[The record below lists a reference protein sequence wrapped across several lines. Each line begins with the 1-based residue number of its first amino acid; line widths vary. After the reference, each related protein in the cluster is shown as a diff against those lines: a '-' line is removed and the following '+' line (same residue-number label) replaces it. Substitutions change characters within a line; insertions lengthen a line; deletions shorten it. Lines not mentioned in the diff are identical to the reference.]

1 MGTANPRVTS
11 EHFGLTEDGLIFDSD
26 YCRPQGFSVAYWL
39 NGAFNQE
46 GGERPFVG
54 RCLDGLLWGIS
65 KHVVWGVGLLCR
77 HFFLN
82 SLFKVT

>member
-1 MGTANPRVTS
+1 M
-11 EHFGLTEDGLIFDSD
+11 
-26 YCRPQGFSVAYWL
+26 
-39 NGAFNQE
+39 
-46 GGERPFVG
+46 G
-54 RCLDGLLWGIS
+54 RCLDDLLWGIS